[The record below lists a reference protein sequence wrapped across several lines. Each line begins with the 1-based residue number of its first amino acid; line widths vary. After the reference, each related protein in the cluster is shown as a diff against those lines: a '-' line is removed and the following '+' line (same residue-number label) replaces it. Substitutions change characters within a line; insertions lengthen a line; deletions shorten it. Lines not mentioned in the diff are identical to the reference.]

1 MSNFQNK
8 KQKIKKRQ
16 YNQMNYINKNLYN
29 IYYSQNETS
38 FFYPHKKLKKNF
50 SSNFELNINEIENDF
65 KNLTIKN
72 FEEDIE
78 MSYNEIKSTYD
89 SYINDIDSDSEDEKL
104 NSTNSSSFYLDL
116 EFPKITKKL
125 TNKVINN
132 AIQSEKTIYK
142 IFKENYDPNM
152 VPNKK

>member
-8 KQKIKKRQ
+8 NLKIKKRQ
-16 YNQMNYINKNLYN
+16 YNEMDNINKSLYN
-29 IYYSQNETS
+29 NYFSKNETS
-38 FFYPHKKLKKNF
+38 FFYPNKKLKKDF
-50 SSNFELNINEIENDF
+50 SSSFEININEIENDF
-65 KNLTIKN
+65 KNLKIKN

-78 MSYNEIKSTYD
+78 MSYNEIKSSYD
-89 SYINDIDSDSEDEKL
+89 SYINDIDSDSEEEKL

-125 TNKVINN
+125 TNKVIDN
-132 AIQSEKTIYK
+132 AIQSEKTIHK

-152 VPNKK
+152 VPNKR

>member
-16 YNQMNYINKNLYN
+16 YNEMNYINKNLYN
-29 IYYSQNETS
+29 NYYSQKETS
-38 FFYPHKKLKKNF
+38 FFYPQKKLKKNF
-50 SSNFELNINEIENDF
+50 SSNFEININEIEEDF
-65 KNLTIKN
+65 KNLKIKN

-89 SYINDIDSDSEDEKL
+89 SYINDIDSDSEEEKL
-104 NSTNSSSFYLDL
+104 NSTNSSSFYLDY